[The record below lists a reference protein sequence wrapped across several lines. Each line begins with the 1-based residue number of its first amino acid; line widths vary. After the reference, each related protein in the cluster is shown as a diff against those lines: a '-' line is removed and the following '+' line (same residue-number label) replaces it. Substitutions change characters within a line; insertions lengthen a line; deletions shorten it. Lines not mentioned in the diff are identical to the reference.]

1 MANIEERLR
10 NLNIELPKNLKA
22 RGTYQPARWLG
33 NTIYISGN
41 GPMIEG
47 EVLYSGKL
55 GQELTVEEGYKA
67 ARLSMLNILGI
78 LKQELGDLDRIERF
92 IKILAFIASTDDF
105 YHQPKVIDGASDLLV
120 EVFGER
126 GLHARSAIG
135 TNVLPFNLPVE
146 IEAIVEIKI

>member
-1 MANIEERLR
+1 MVNIEERLR
-10 NLNIELPKNLKA
+10 TLNIELPQNLKA
-22 RGTYQPARWLG
+22 MGTYQPARWLG

-41 GPMIEG
+41 GPMKDG
-47 EVLYSGKL
+47 KVLYSGKL

-92 IKILAFIASTDDF
+92 IKILGFIASTDDF
-105 YHQPKVIDGASDLLV
+105 YHQPSVINGASDLLV